1 MKKIDGSP
9 KSLKQLL
16 QNTKYSIH
24 YYQREYMWQRKH
36 IEELIDDLTSE
47 FLDYYHPGD
56 DRRAVQDYGAYFM
69 GSIVLAGRENAII
82 DGQQRFSSL
91 TLLLMYL
98 NNRLRT
104 LGQSYSMIE
113 QMIFS
118 EAFGTKS
125 FNINVEDRY
134 DCMNAIFND
143 KPFDVT
149 DCGESVKN
157 LYSRYADIIDLF
169 PSDDITDDMLLHFCD
184 WLAEKVFFIEIVATT
199 EQDAHKVFVT
209 MNDRGLSLTSTEMLK
224 GYLLSEIKDDTSRE
238 KLNDLWKDKVLELK
252 KDDDKGD
259 ETFIKAWLR
268 AQYAETIRDTKAGAV
283 NKDFDIIGGSFHKWV
298 RDEREKLGLRTAA
311 DYEQFIRKF
320 AKYADVY
327 MKLRAAEG
335 TFAEETKYVFYNAQV
350 NFTLQAQLLLAPICF
365 EDTWPVIMEKMNLVA
380 RFVDL
385 LIMSRVT
392 NYRSVDYST
401 IKNYV
406 FNVTKDIRGC
416 AIPDLKVRLMQQY
429 QNLAYDPATALPEL
443 RLNSFTKK
451 YIKNMLARITGF
463 IEEQTGVASNYCN
476 YMNTQTKNPFEI
488 EHIITDHYEW
498 FTTEYVDQ
506 EDFRRWRNSI
516 GGLLLLHKSINASLN
531 DSKYD
536 FKLSKYCSNE
546 GNIYSESLGALAY
559 QNNPRFIKF
568 VNDNALPFKP
578 YDTFGKAEISER
590 IQLLVRL
597 VGMVWNPEMFDT
609 EN

>member
-365 EDTWPVIMEKMNLVA
+365 EDTWPVITEKMNLVA

-416 AIPDLKVRLMQQY
+416 SIPDLKVRLMQQY

-498 FTTEYVDQ
+498 FTAEYVDQ

-536 FKLSKYCSNE
+536 YKLSKYCSNE

-578 YDTFGKAEISER
+578 YDTFGKAEITER
-590 IQLLVRL
+590 IQLLVKL
-597 VGMVWNPEMFDT
+597 VGMVWNPEMFNT
-609 EN
+609 GN

>member
-1 MKKIDGSP
+1 MKKIEGSP
-9 KSLKQLL
+9 KNLKQLL

-47 FLDYYHPGD
+47 FLDYYVPGD
-56 DRRAVQDYGAYFM
+56 DRKDVQDYGAYFM

-98 NNRLRT
+98 NNRLRS
-104 LGQSYSMIE
+104 LGQNYSMIE

-118 EAFGTKS
+118 EAYGTKS
-125 FNINVEDRY
+125 FNINVEDRA

-143 KPFDVT
+143 QPFDTTNV
-149 DCGESVKN
+149 GESVKN
-157 LYSRYADIIDLF
+157 LYGRYTDIIDVF
-169 PSDDITDDMLLHFCD
+169 PNDDITDNMLLHFCD

-224 GYLLSEIKDDTSRE
+224 GYLLSEIKDDSKRE
-238 KLNDLWKDKVLELK
+238 KLNNIWKDKVLSLK

-268 AQYAETIRDTKAGAV
+268 AQYAETIRETKAGAV
-283 NKDFDIIGGSFHKWV
+283 NQDFDIIGGSFHKWV
-298 RDEREKLGLRTAA
+298 RDERDKLGLSTT
-311 DYEQFIRKF
+311 DDFELFIMKF
-320 AKYADVY
+320 SKFADVY
-327 MKLRAAEG
+327 RKIREAEN
-335 TFAEETKYVFYNAQV
+335 TFAEETKYIYYNAQV
-350 NFTLQAQLLLAPICF
+350 NFTLQPQLLLAPICY
-365 EDTWPVIMEKMNLVA
+365 EDTWPVIIEKMNLVA
-380 RFVDL
+380 RFIDL
-385 LIMSRVT
+385 LITARVT

-406 FNVTKDIRGC
+406 FNVTKNIRRC
-416 AIPDLKVRLMQQY
+416 SIDVLKARLKAQSD
-429 QNLAYDPATALPEL
+429 NLAYDPAAALPEL

-451 YIKNMLARITGF
+451 YIKNMLARITGY

-498 FTTEYVDQ
+498 FTSEYSDQ
-506 EDFRRWRNSI
+506 EEFRRWRNSF
-516 GGLLLLHKSINASLN
+516 GALLLLYKSINASLN

-536 FKLSKYCSNE
+536 YKLSKYCSNE
-546 GNIYSESLGALAY
+546 GNIYTESLGDQAY
-559 QNNPRFIKF
+559 QNNPKFKKFIA
-568 VNDNALPFKP
+568 DNGLGFKP
-578 YDTFGKAEISER
+578 YAQFGKAEITER
-590 IQLLVRL
+590 IQLLVQL
-597 VGMVWNPEMFDT
+597 VNLVWNSEMFA
-609 EN
+609 